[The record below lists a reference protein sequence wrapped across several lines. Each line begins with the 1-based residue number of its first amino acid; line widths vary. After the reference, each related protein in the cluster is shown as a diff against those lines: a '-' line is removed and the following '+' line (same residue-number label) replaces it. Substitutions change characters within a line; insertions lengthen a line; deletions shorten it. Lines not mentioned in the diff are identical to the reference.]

1 MNTSFSNIKN
11 GLEID
16 LLSSS
21 ELNNFQFELIRNT
34 LISVNDNSTYYSNLF
49 KEINFDVLNFNDIST
64 FKKIPFSTK
73 EILQEFNSE
82 LLNLPI
88 KNIAEYVTPATDN
101 PLASL

>member
-49 KEINFDVLNFNDIST
+49 KEINFDVLNFNDI
-64 FKKIPFSTK
+64 
-73 EILQEFNSE
+73 
-82 LLNLPI
+82 
-88 KNIAEYVTPATDN
+88 
-101 PLASL
+101 

>member
-49 KEINFDVLNFNDIST
+49 KEINFDVLNFNDISA
-64 FKKIPFSTK
+64 FKNPF
-73 EILQEFNSE
+73 FNQR
-82 LLNLPI
+82 NTARI
-88 KNIAEYVTPATDN
+88 
-101 PLASL
+101 

>member
-73 EILQEFNSE
+73 AIVN
-82 LLNLPI
+82 
-88 KNIAEYVTPATDN
+88 Y
-101 PLASL
+101 

>member
-49 KEINFDVLNFNDIST
+49 KEINFDVLNFNDIS
-64 FKKIPFSTK
+64 
-73 EILQEFNSE
+73 
-82 LLNLPI
+82 
-88 KNIAEYVTPATDN
+88 
-101 PLASL
+101 